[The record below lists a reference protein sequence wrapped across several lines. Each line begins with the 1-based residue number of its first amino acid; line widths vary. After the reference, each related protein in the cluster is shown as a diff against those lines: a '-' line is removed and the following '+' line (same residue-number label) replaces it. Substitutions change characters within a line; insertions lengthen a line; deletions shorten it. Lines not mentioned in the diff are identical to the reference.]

1 MRAVSPVRTRQLLR
15 VAAAVLGISV
25 PCVLAQQLPASQ
37 TPQATI
43 RTQSNLVLVP
53 TLVEGSGGEP
63 VFGLTAKDFTVTDNG
78 VPQKIRLEAG
88 SDHAPMSIV
97 LLVQTGRS
105 AYREF
110 HKMAGLPTMA
120 EGLTGD
126 VSHRIAVVTFDSQ
139 PREILDFTNN
149 PAAVR
154 QAVYSI
160 EPGDDGAA
168 ILDAVWYAVDMLDDE
183 PQQNQRVIVL
193 LSETRDHGSRTPVR
207 AVVRKIGRSDVV
219 VYSLAFSPSRGDLFD
234 FSGAGGSADLLAPLR
249 MAIQAMRRNTA
260 AAIPDMTGGRY
271 LRFNHGKQ
279 FDAELGEL
287 ANQVHNRYVLSFQ
300 PPDPAPGFHQLRVT
314 LNPPLQA
321 KVLARTNYWAS
332 GPVGEDPAPA
342 MPRAE
347 PSPQR

>member
-1 MRAVSPVRTRQLLR
+1 MRWVAPVRYRPLLWGVV
-15 VAAAVLGISV
+15 VALGSAAPSLR
-25 PCVLAQQLPASQ
+25 AQQPAGAS
-37 TPQATI
+37 PQATF

-53 TLVEGSGGEP
+53 TLVEGDGGEP

-78 VPQKIRLEAG
+78 VPQKIRLQAG
-88 SDHAPMSIV
+88 TDKAPMSIV

-110 HKMAGLPTMA
+110 HKMVGLPTMA
-120 EGLTGD
+120 EGLAGD

-149 PAAVR
+149 AAAVR
-154 QAVYSI
+154 QSVYSI

-168 ILDAVWYAVDMLDDE
+168 ILDAVWYAVDMLEDE

-207 AVVRKIGRSDVV
+207 SVVRKIGRSDVV

-234 FSGAGGSADLLAPLR
+234 FSGGGGSADLLAPLR
-249 MAIQAMRRNTA
+249 MAIQAVRRNTA
-260 AAIPDMTGGRY
+260 AAIPNMTGGRY
-271 LRFNHGKQ
+271 LRFNRDKQ
-279 FDAELGEL
+279 FDAELGQL

-300 PPDPAPGFHQLRVT
+300 PPDPAPGFHQLRVR
-314 LNPPLQA
+314 LNQSLQA
-321 KVLARTNYWAS
+321 RVLARTNYWAAR
-332 GPVGEDPAPA
+332 PVAEDSPAAAP
-342 MPRAE
+342 E
-347 PSPQR
+347 PSPQHRM